1 MHRDRKAWF
10 EVGTLVRVF
19 RRLGGGATMEIVQA
33 CLARQGVL
41 CLLPC
46 IVDGGKGWMDAKTQG
61 IRENRWGRQRVAT
74 LQNFSSKL
82 VRRNAPFRIPPYV
95 NTNFSAMPPV
105 YEKLSTLAAESFF
118 FDFFLLIF
126 SSRWYRRYH
135 NVGLVAVPLAYSD
148 PMTRPPFYVLRRHSH
163 KCKHT
168 QI

>member
-1 MHRDRKAWF
+1 VHRDRKAWF

-19 RRLGGGATMEIVQA
+19 RRLGWGATVEFVQA
-33 CLARQGVL
+33 CLACQGVL

-95 NTNFSAMPPV
+95 NTHFNAMPPV
-105 YEKLSTLAAESFF
+105 YEKLSTPLAENFF
-118 FDFFLLIF
+118 FRLF
-126 SSRWYRRYH
+126 SV
-135 NVGLVAVPLAYSD
+135 NVFIAVVSPL
-148 PMTRPPFYVLRRHSH
+148 T
-163 KCKHT
+163 
-168 QI
+168 

>member
-33 CLARQGVL
+33 CLARHGVL

-74 LQNFSSKL
+74 LQNFQ
-82 VRRNAPFRIPPYV
+82 
-95 NTNFSAMPPV
+95 
-105 YEKLSTLAAESFF
+105 
-118 FDFFLLIF
+118 LL
-126 SSRWYRRYH
+126 
-135 NVGLVAVPLAYSD
+135 
-148 PMTRPPFYVLRRHSH
+148 TRPTECPF
-163 KCKHT
+163 
-168 QI
+168 

>member
-1 MHRDRKAWF
+1 VHRDRKAWF

-61 IRENRWGRQRVAT
+61 IRENRWGRQRVAI

-82 VRRNAPFRIPPYV
+82 VRRNAPYRIPPYV

-118 FDFFLLIF
+118 FDFFFFQCFHRGGIAAYIMFALLP
-126 SSRWYRRYH
+126 SH
-135 NVGLVAVPLAYSD
+135 
-148 PMTRPPFYVLRRHSH
+148 LRILIR
-163 KCKHT
+163 
-168 QI
+168 

>member
-1 MHRDRKAWF
+1 MHRDPKAWF

-46 IVDGGKGWMDAKTQG
+46 IVDGWKGWMDAKTQG
-61 IRENRWGRQRVAT
+61 IRENRWGRRRVAT

-82 VRRNAPFRIPPYV
+82 VRRNAPFRIPPDV

-118 FDFFLLIF
+118 FDLF
-126 SSRWYRRYH
+126 SV
-135 NVGLVAVPLAYSD
+135 NVFIAVVSPL
-148 PMTRPPFYVLRRHSH
+148 T
-163 KCKHT
+163 
-168 QI
+168 